1 VLLADVP
8 KLKSNHDKVCNL
20 KTFAYFCLVKVL
32 VKKTILFYIKKYP
45 MAETQLM
52 IWYTEFSRHQFS
64 NFNELKKV
72 YGNAS
77 IVNNNRVVF
86 NIKGNDFRLVI
97 SINFL
102 QAASYVIWFGTHKE
116 YDKIDVQT
124 ISFDTAILTNKK

>member
-1 VLLADVP
+1 
-8 KLKSNHDKVCNL
+8 
-20 KTFAYFCLVKVL
+20 VKVL
-32 VKKTILFYIKKYP
+32 VKKTILHYIKKYP
-45 MAETQLM
+45 IAESQLI
-52 IWYTEFSRHQFS
+52 IWYADFSRHKFK
-64 NFNELKKV
+64 NFDDLKQV

-116 YDKIDVQT
+116 YDKIDVKT
-124 ISFDTAILTNKK
+124 IAFDTTILTTEI